1 MAIKKI
7 GTTTIYISDT
17 ERAKDFFVNKL
28 GFELRQDMPLGMGTE
43 EENLRW
49 LTVAPPGSDTE
60 ILLIKGFAGWTPEM
74 VGKFGSLTFQTDD
87 IKGTYEDFKAKGVKF
102 TEEPNFQYYGMWQ
115 AQFEDEDGNSYVLV
129 APQPQSSQQ

>member
-7 GTTTIYISDT
+7 SLTSIYVSDA
-17 ERAKDFFVNKL
+17 ERAKDFYVNKL
-28 GFELRQDMPLGMGTE
+28 GLELRGDAPLGMGTE

-60 ILLIKGFAGWTPEM
+60 IVLAKGYAGWTPEL
-74 VGKFGSLTFQTDD
+74 VGKFGSIGFTTDD
-87 IKGTYEDFKAKGVKF
+87 IKGTFKELSERGVKF

-115 AQFEDEDGNSYVLV
+115 AQFEDEDGNSFVLTS
-129 APQPQSSQQ
+129 AEPEES

>member
-7 GTTTIYISDT
+7 SLTTIFVSDN
-17 ERAKDFFVNKL
+17 ERAKDFYVNKL
-28 GFELRQDMPLGMGTE
+28 GLELRNDMPLGMGTE

-60 ILLIKGFAGWTPEM
+60 IVLARGYAGWTPEL
-74 VGKFGSLTFQTDD
+74 VGKFGSIGFTTDD
-87 IKGTYEDFKAKGVKF
+87 IKGTFKELSERGVKF

-115 AQFEDEDGNSYVLV
+115 AQFEDEDGNSFVLTS
-129 APQPQSSQQ
+129 AEPQES